1 MTGGNLAS
9 IGDADEATVITTM
22 VALHYDA
29 AYWIGLRN
37 VRARSCLSCLL
48 PMYRQ
53 IMDDL
58 I

>member
-22 VALHYDA
+22 VSLHYDA

-37 VRARSCLSCLL
+37 VRAGSRPSCLKNKERMANL
-48 PMYRQ
+48 M
-53 IMDDL
+53 
-58 I
+58 